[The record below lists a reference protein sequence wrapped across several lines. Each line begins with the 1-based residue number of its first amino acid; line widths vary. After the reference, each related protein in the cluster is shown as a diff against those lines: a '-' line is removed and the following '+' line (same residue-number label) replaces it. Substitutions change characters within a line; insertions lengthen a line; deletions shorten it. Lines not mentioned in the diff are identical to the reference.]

1 MANTVKIEGCK
12 FNLIEDI
19 VSKIGSFTIL
29 NINYYDPE
37 DDSDDLL
44 CDIEIATKRTM
55 IMFHDNDLVL
65 QRIDVDEIRLF
76 HVHSSRFKEVVIS

>member
-1 MANTVKIEGCK
+1 MVIIKGCK

-37 DDSDDLL
+37 DDSDELL

-55 IMFHDNDLVL
+55 IMFHDVN
-65 QRIDVDEIRLF
+65 EIRLF
-76 HVHSSRFKEVVIS
+76 HIDSSRFREVIIQ